1 MGTEAVARLAKDSVV
16 HRQLAKTVAWLCT
29 LSQRGRLP
37 ATLVEF
43 SNGLTRVAAID
54 ATIGVWKAV
63 FRLAQHASSGDYSQ
77 LTVATRRYLPAVV
90 SVMHKVN
97 TTASRNATHSHEF
110 EALVLNPPLC
120 HPPPNTIT
128 NQRAKAERAGQRLIV
143 SDPAM
148 QAKVFA
154 KVDEDWKEKVQ

>member
-1 MGTEAVARLAKDSVV
+1 MTGAALDSAAGSLGTAAVARLAKDSVV

-63 FRLAQHASSGDYSQ
+63 FRLAQHASSGDYPQ

-97 TTASRNATHSHEF
+97 TAASRNATHSH
-110 EALVLNPPLC
+110 
-120 HPPPNTIT
+120 
-128 NQRAKAERAGQRLIV
+128 
-143 SDPAM
+143 
-148 QAKVFA
+148 
-154 KVDEDWKEKVQ
+154 